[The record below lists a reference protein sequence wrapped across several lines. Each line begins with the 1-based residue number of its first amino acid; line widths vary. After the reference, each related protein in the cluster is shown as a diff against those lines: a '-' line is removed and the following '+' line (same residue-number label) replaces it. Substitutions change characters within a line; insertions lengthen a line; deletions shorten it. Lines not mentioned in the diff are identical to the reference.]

1 MLSHSRVLNMM
12 IFELE
17 DFLPRQITENS
28 IKDTGMSAGDK
39 QVVWLRKSQE
49 HVGATELYLALLFMP
64 ML

>member
-1 MLSHSRVLNMM
+1 MM
-12 IFELE
+12 SFELE